1 MIRASDPGHAT
12 NPRRPACRRDRR
24 LDRKQARKRYQ
35 IAQKVLAAVCNTS
48 PRRRLTPISTDS
60 LQRLLR
66 LQRLEPVA
74 VSRGWLLAANR
85 LHREF
90 AVTLK
95 SLRESIDQ
103 SLVSMAEIVEPGVR
117 CELPELIGDL
127 AALEADFES
136 VELNVKNGTVGVIT
150 EPIELE
156 GVLLGPFKIEF
167 EIRYLGQSTPYR
179 VIATDPQPAVSCDS
193 TTHPHVQSEALCE
206 GDGQQPIKH
215 ALADG
220 RLYDFFLI
228 VRQILQTYNPD
239 SAYISLG
246 DWFGVECGDC
256 GANVDEDDTCRCD
269 RCGRRTCSDCSCG
282 CEACDES
289 FCHDCTSICEGCR
302 SYYCNGCMESC
313 DRCGESFCKHCLTEN
328 QCDDCLD
335 QETNEERSQEPTETP
350 AEAEQ
355 ESNPE
360 VQPLRLGETEVPT

>member
-1 MIRASDPGHAT
+1 MIRVSAHEHAT
-12 NPRRPACRRDRR
+12 NAGRAACRRDLK
-24 LDRKQARKRYQ
+24 LDHKRARKRYQ
-35 IAQKVLAAVCNTS
+35 IAEAILGAVRNTS

-60 LQRLLR
+60 LQRLQR

-74 VSRGWLLAANR
+74 VSRGWKLAADR
-85 LHREF
+85 LHRDF
-90 AVTLK
+90 AETLK
-95 SLRESIDQ
+95 SLRESIYQ
-103 SLVSMAEIVEPGVR
+103 SLEGMAETVEPTAR
-117 CELPELIGDL
+117 CGLPELIGDL
-127 AALEADFES
+127 TALEADFEF
-136 VELNVKNGTVGVIT
+136 VELNVKNGTVGVTT

-156 GVLLGPFKIEF
+156 GVLLGPFKIEL
-167 EIRYLGQSTPYR
+167 ELKYLGQSQPYR

-193 TTHPHVQSEALCE
+193 TTHPHVQSETLCE
-206 GDGQQPIKH
+206 GDGHQPIKR

-239 SAYISLG
+239 SAYIRIG

-256 GANVDEDDTCRCD
+256 GANVDEDDTCPCD

-282 CEACDES
+282 CDDCDES

-302 SYYCNGCMESC
+302 SYYCKGCMESC

-335 QETNEERSQEPTETP
+335 KETDEEQTETLSEAQP
-350 AEAEQ
+350 ATQQEA
-355 ESNPE
+355 SPAF
-360 VQPLRLGETEVPT
+360 QPLRLGETEVPA